1 MAAFGDADAENIWVA
16 ASDGDLARVSHLVE
30 KEGCPVNAQDESGY
44 SPIHAAVSYGQH
56 QLLIYLLSKG
66 ADVHLRDADGDTP
79 LLVCDDPECF
89 EELVKRGADL
99 SVQNNEGNG
108 LADRVLEFFEEENDA
123 MIAILKAKG
132 IVPENIEAIVTKQAE
147 EQMMGVGDVIAESNG
162 END

>member
-1 MAAFGDADAENIWVA
+1 MFRLSVFLLALVGAMAAFGDADTENIWVA

-99 SVQNNEGNG
+99 SVKNNEG
-108 LADRVLEFFEEENDA
+108 
-123 MIAILKAKG
+123 
-132 IVPENIEAIVTKQAE
+132 IVTKQAE